1 MTRATS
7 IAVRL
12 RRITVEVAYVNVP
25 VTEEIAASLSA
36 QAGGQLVTAAC
47 LLGESSE
54 VKWPLESKPTIDAH
68 PIQNPQPTSMATRT
82 ASAPPQPD
90 EVPK

>member
-12 RRITVEVAYVNVP
+12 RRIEVTYVNVP

-36 QAGGQLVTAAC
+36 QAGG
-47 LLGESSE
+47 G
-54 VKWPLESKPTIDAH
+54 
-68 PIQNPQPTSMATRT
+68 N
-82 ASAPPQPD
+82 
-90 EVPK
+90 

>member
-12 RRITVEVAYVNVP
+12 RRIEVTYVNVP

-36 QAGGQLVTAAC
+36 QAGGAIDYS
-47 LLGESSE
+47 GMSSGR
-54 VKWPLESKPTIDAH
+54 KL
-68 PIQNPQPTSMATRT
+68 
-82 ASAPPQPD
+82 
-90 EVPK
+90 

>member
-12 RRITVEVAYVNVP
+12 RRIEVTYVNVP

-36 QAGGQLVTAAC
+36 QAGQLITAAC